1 MPRRPL
7 ITITT
12 DFGLKDPFV
21 GVVKGVILGINPEVS
36 IVDLNLQVS
45 SYDVFDGA
53 LSLAQ
58 SYRSFP
64 VETIHLVIVDPGVG
78 GSRRPIVA
86 RTMDYKFVAPDNGVL
101 SLVYEREEN
110 VEVRE
115 IDAEH
120 YFLNPVS
127 KTFHGRDVFGPIA
140 AWLTRGVEVTRL
152 GEQITD
158 FVRFAAPKPKP
169 AGEGVLKGVA
179 LKVDKFGTLI
189 TNLTPENAPQLF
201 SENPSPFKLII
212 NQKEITQLRQS
223 YSEGKPSEVFAILGS
238 SGYLEVATN
247 RGSAAKLLKVGRGVE
262 VTLELGR
269 PPS

>member
-12 DFGLKDPFV
+12 DFGLNDPFV

-101 SLVYEREEN
+101 SLVYEREEK
-110 VEVRE
+110 R
-115 IDAEH
+115 
-120 YFLNPVS
+120 
-127 KTFHGRDVFGPIA
+127 R
-140 AWLTRGVEVTRL
+140 
-152 GEQITD
+152 
-158 FVRFAAPKPKP
+158 
-169 AGEGVLKGVA
+169 
-179 LKVDKFGTLI
+179 
-189 TNLTPENAPQLF
+189 
-201 SENPSPFKLII
+201 
-212 NQKEITQLRQS
+212 
-223 YSEGKPSEVFAILGS
+223 S
-238 SGYLEVATN
+238 SWN
-247 RGSAAKLLKVGRGVE
+247 
-262 VTLELGR
+262 
-269 PPS
+269 

>member
-7 ITITT
+7 IAITT
-12 DFGLKDPFV
+12 DFGVSDPFV
-21 GVVKGVILGINPEVS
+21 GVVKAVILGINPEVS

-53 LSLAQ
+53 LALAQ
-58 SYRSFP
+58 SYRYFP
-64 VETIHLVIVDPGVG
+64 PDTIHLVIVDPGVG

-158 FVRFAAPKPKP
+158 FR
-169 AGEGVLKGVA
+169 
-179 LKVDKFGTLI
+179 TLRR
-189 TNLTPENAPQLF
+189 PQT
-201 SENPSPFKLII
+201 E
-212 NQKEITQLRQS
+212 TR
-223 YSEGKPSEVFAILGS
+223 
-238 SGYLEVATN
+238 
-247 RGSAAKLLKVGRGVE
+247 R
-262 VTLELGR
+262 
-269 PPS
+269 

>member
-7 ITITT
+7 IAITT
-12 DFGLKDPFV
+12 DFGVSDPFV
-21 GVVKGVILGINPEVS
+21 GVVKAVILGINPEVS

-53 LSLAQ
+53 LTLAQ
-58 SYRSFP
+58 SYRYFP
-64 VETIHLVIVDPGVG
+64 PDTIHLVIVDPGVG

-101 SLVYEREEN
+101 SLIYEREEN

-115 IDAEH
+115 IVADH

-127 KTFHGRDVFGPIA
+127 KTFHGRDIFGPVA

-152 GEQITD
+152 GGQITD

-179 LKVDKFGTLI
+179 LKVDKFGTLV
-189 TNLTPENAPQLF
+189 TNLTPENVPQLF
-201 SENPSPFKLII
+201 AENPTPFKLII
-212 NQKEITQLRQS
+212 NQKVITQLRQS
-223 YSEGKPSEVFAILGS
+223 YSEGKPSEIFAILGS
-238 SGYLEVATN
+238 SGYLEVAAN
-247 RGSAAKLLKVGRGVE
+247 RGSAAKLLNAGRGAE
-262 VTLELGR
+262 ITLELGN
-269 PPS
+269 PTS